1 MLLDFHWRGSLK
13 IYKMELEHIALSISD
28 HQEVEKFYTNIL
40 GMKQIKNFVLRKSLA
55 ANIFDINKEIT
66 VFLLQKDKVVF
77 EIFITTG
84 NRKQAFD
91 HVCISIKNRENF
103 INKVLLNGYQVI
115 RIEREIFDLIFV
127 KDKDK
132 NIFEIKEMY
141 NV

>member
-1 MLLDFHWRGSLK
+1 MKLA
-13 IYKMELEHIALSISD
+13 HIALSVSD
-28 HQEVEKFYTNIL
+28 YKEIEKFYINVL

-55 ANIFDINKEIT
+55 TNIFDINEEIT

-91 HVCISIKNRENF
+91 HVCISIKNRESF

-115 RIEREIFDLIFV
+115 RIERELFDLIFI
-127 KDKDK
+127 KDKDG
-132 NIFEIKEMY
+132 NIFEIKEM
-141 NV
+141 

>member
-1 MLLDFHWRGSLK
+1 MKLA
-13 IYKMELEHIALSISD
+13 HIALSVSD
-28 HQEVEKFYTNIL
+28 NKEIEKFYINVL

-55 ANIFDINKEIT
+55 TNIFDINEEIT

-91 HVCISIKNRENF
+91 HVCISIKNRESF

-115 RIEREIFDLIFV
+115 RIERELFDLIFI
-127 KDKDK
+127 KDKDG
-132 NIFEIKEMY
+132 NIFEIKEM
-141 NV
+141 